1 MAQDDPKKPPIDPLT
16 GTEMTTHEWDGIREL
31 DTPTPRWW
39 LWTFIATV
47 VWGLGYT
54 IAMPAWPLIE
64 SYTKGVLGYSQR
76 AVVAA
81 DLAALEAKRE
91 TLNELLLPASFEEI
105 ESNPNLLS
113 YASIAGRTAFMDNCA
128 PCHGAGGQGAK
139 GYPNLIDDDWLWG
152 GSYQEILTTL
162 EVGIRADHPETR
174 FNMMPAYGQDGLLS
188 RDEIRDVAEY
198 VLQISG
204 QDHVDARAQ
213 AGAEIFARECVA
225 CHGESGKGD
234 DMMGA
239 PNLTDAIWLFGGD
252 RAAIME
258 TVSNSRAGV
267 MPAWEDRL
275 DPAMLKSLAVY
286 VHSLGGGE

>member
-1 MAQDDPKKPPIDPLT
+1 MAQDDPNKPPIDPLT

-47 VWGLGYT
+47 VWGIGYM

-81 DLAALEAKRE
+81 DLEALKAKRE

-128 PCHGAGGQGAK
+128 PCHGVGGQGAK

-174 FNMMPAYGQDGLLS
+174 FNMMPAYGKDGLLS

-198 VLQISG
+198 VLKISG
-204 QDHVDARAQ
+204 QDHVAARAQ
-213 AGAEIFARECVA
+213 AGAEIFERECVA
-225 CHGESGKGD
+225 CHGAGGQGD

>member
-1 MAQDDPKKPPIDPLT
+1 MAQDDPNKPPIDPVT

-76 AVVAA
+76 AVVVA
-81 DLAALEAKRE
+81 DLEAMKSKRE
-91 TLNELLLPASFEEI
+91 TLNELLLPASFAEI

-128 PCHGAGGQGAK
+128 ACHGAGGQGAK

-162 EVGIRADHPETR
+162 EVGIRAEHPETR
-174 FNMMPAYGQDGLLS
+174 FNMMPAYGQDELLS

-198 VLQISG
+198 VLKMSA
-204 QDHVDARAQ
+204 QDHVALRAQ
-213 AGAEIFARECVA
+213 AGAEIFERECIA
-225 CHGESGKGD
+225 CHGTGGAGD
-234 DMMGA
+234 ETMGA
-239 PNLTDAIWLFGGD
+239 PNLTDAIWLYGGD

-267 MPAWEDRL
+267 MPAWQDRL